1 MIRITAVNG
10 IAASENLEEFD
21 ARRQLFGFDERAL
34 RRLKTIEGKVDY
46 EKMNKGNYVL
56 MAGFLSD
63 KGEYDQEA
71 QEFHAGDQVSL
82 DIGGTVREY
91 TVMAVVGAPTQLLT
105 DYSSGGYE
113 SVILPAEQFLKIYPQ
128 TREHPIHCIFDAEE
142 DHFASLMKYV
152 DSYSRNNG
160 ISVMTKQKAQQ
171 DFNDITATYD
181 ASGMI
186 LALIFGIIGLLNL
199 LNVIMTGAI
208 ARQNEF
214 AVMRSIGMTRK
225 QLRRLF
231 IFEGVSYMVLVM
243 ICGTL
248 VSGLLSVTAIKSIA
262 ASFWFSQYHFTI
274 LPALAVSILFVLFAA
289 IMAYVVDRIYN
300 KGNIIDNL
308 RKVE

>member
-1 MIRITAVNG
+1 
-10 IAASENLEEFD
+10 
-21 ARRQLFGFDERAL
+21 
-34 RRLKTIEGKVDY
+34 
-46 EKMNKGNYVL
+46 
-56 MAGFLSD
+56 
-63 KGEYDQEA
+63 
-71 QEFHAGDQVSL
+71 
-82 DIGGTVREY
+82 
-91 TVMAVVGAPTQLLT
+91 
-105 DYSSGGYE
+105 
-113 SVILPAEQFLKIYPQ
+113 
-128 TREHPIHCIFDAEE
+128 
-142 DHFASLMKYV
+142 
-152 DSYSRNNG
+152 
-160 ISVMTKQKAQQ
+160 
-171 DFNDITATYD
+171 
-181 ASGMI
+181 
-186 LALIFGIIGLLNL
+186 
-199 LNVIMTGAI
+199 MTGAI

-274 LPALAVSILFVLFAA
+274 LPALAVSILFVLFAV

>member
-1 MIRITAVNG
+1 
-10 IAASENLEEFD
+10 
-21 ARRQLFGFDERAL
+21 
-34 RRLKTIEGKVDY
+34 
-46 EKMNKGNYVL
+46 
-56 MAGFLSD
+56 
-63 KGEYDQEA
+63 
-71 QEFHAGDQVSL
+71 
-82 DIGGTVREY
+82 
-91 TVMAVVGAPTQLLT
+91 
-105 DYSSGGYE
+105 
-113 SVILPAEQFLKIYPQ
+113 
-128 TREHPIHCIFDAEE
+128 
-142 DHFASLMKYV
+142 MKYV

-225 QLRRLF
+225 QLRKLF

-262 ASFWFSQYHFTI
+262 ASFWFSQYHLQFCRLWRFQYYLFSLQRLWLTSLTEFI
-274 LPALAVSILFVLFAA
+274 IRGISSI
-289 IMAYVVDRIYN
+289 ICE
-300 KGNIIDNL
+300 K
-308 RKVE
+308 

>member
-1 MIRITAVNG
+1 
-10 IAASENLEEFD
+10 
-21 ARRQLFGFDERAL
+21 
-34 RRLKTIEGKVDY
+34 
-46 EKMNKGNYVL
+46 
-56 MAGFLSD
+56 
-63 KGEYDQEA
+63 
-71 QEFHAGDQVSL
+71 
-82 DIGGTVREY
+82 
-91 TVMAVVGAPTQLLT
+91 
-105 DYSSGGYE
+105 
-113 SVILPAEQFLKIYPQ
+113 
-128 TREHPIHCIFDAEE
+128 
-142 DHFASLMKYV
+142 MKYV

-225 QLRRLF
+225 QLRKLF